1 MSVKDLQKSICM
13 KQISVIWS
21 IRNLIL
27 DTWWPIVF
35 PLPFFPFP
43 YFQCINSLLNFL
55 GSWICCPNSE
65 YVWSIIREFTT
76 NQQAFYWS
84 RQDSEEKVFRNKT
97 HTEEKLHVTRPMCCQ
112 KIGYMLT
119 IARLVINKV
128 PDSLLTKYKQWYWW
142 IIYYPMDHWSSDDIG
157 RLDYIAC
164 CRGCIAT
171 VKNILTPKNTPKP
184 WRTNWSCY
192 WWKALLKTGKIS
204 IHCLHCAS
212 VVISIVHHALPCLH
226 RMNLCL
232 SHLGTWKVCCKV
244 RC

>member
-1 MSVKDLQKSICM
+1 MRFCELFHSVHEIIQLYLIKLGLSMSVKDLQKSICM

-35 PLPFFPFP
+35 PLPYFPLP

-142 IIYYPMDHWSSDDIG
+142 IIYYPMDHWSRDSPDVVQG
-157 RLDYIAC
+157 LSHSNQQ
-164 CRGCIAT
+164 G
-171 VKNILTPKNTPKP
+171 
-184 WRTNWSCY
+184 S
-192 WWKALLKTGKIS
+192 
-204 IHCLHCAS
+204 S
-212 VVISIVHHALPCLH
+212 VVPEFL
-226 RMNLCL
+226 
-232 SHLGTWKVCCKV
+232 TWI
-244 RC
+244 